1 MLQNFQTFQKHTFT
15 DIFEII
21 YPSPLILD
29 NNCQCFCAILLYLL
43 VCACAMIVYFS
54 GPYFTLRRNALH
66 SEDFNHLKKLSIKA
80 LTTERCIGVPC
91 KKTFV
96 YLNCQFHVILHYFE
110 PWILNE
116 YFKLLTTQSP
126 GCIESQ

>member
-21 YPSPLILD
+21 YPSPPIFD
-29 NNCQCFCAILLYLL
+29 NNCQRFYAILLYLF
-43 VCACAMIVYFS
+43 VCACAIS
-54 GPYFTLRRNALH
+54 GPYFTLKRNALY

-116 YFKLLTTQSP
+116 YFELLNTQSP
-126 GCIESQ
+126 VFIERQ